1 MDQSAHDRRHC
12 PLCGSPKLT
21 RLNRTWLERM
31 AGWLTGSRK
40 YFCLICGH
48 EFKAKPLDHKRRP
61 VNT

>member
-1 MDQSAHDRRHC
+1 
-12 PLCGSPKLT
+12 
-21 RLNRTWLERM
+21 M